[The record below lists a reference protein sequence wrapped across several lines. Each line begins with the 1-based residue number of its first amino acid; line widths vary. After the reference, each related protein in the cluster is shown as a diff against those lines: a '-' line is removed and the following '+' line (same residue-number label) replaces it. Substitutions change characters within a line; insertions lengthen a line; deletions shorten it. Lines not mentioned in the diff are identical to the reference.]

1 MLVTSKAILEASLE
15 GFKKG
20 NPFAVGAFNVN
31 NMEQMQGII
40 MSAQE
45 TKSPV
50 IVQVSRGA
58 LKYAQD
64 LYLIN
69 IIKAGA
75 ELAPEIPLAIHL
87 DHGQLI

>member
-50 IVQVSRGA
+50 IV
-58 LKYAQD
+58 K
-64 LYLIN
+64 IFT
-69 IIKAGA
+69 
-75 ELAPEIPLAIHL
+75 
-87 DHGQLI
+87 